1 MGRRGAAKKKPV
13 KPQAQST
20 TDPHPD
26 RFLVKNENFQWLV
39 SVMQKDSQL
48 VPTLNLVKEELQ
60 SIMTDLRRT
69 KLPAD
74 ESATDLALKRAQ
86 KDEDLQANPLDMIVR
101 YGQIIS
107 DGARR
112 RTKLCFDSFHTCQG
126 TMMETM
132 VWAASETASQ
142 NAKIMGAIDS
152 RSKHAK
158 KEIKKVATQIADV
171 SSEVS
176 KLAEE
181 LADVQAEVDNVRAK
195 LDECNLRLA
204 LLPPGYFESRGR
216 PFHRNEEPRSS
227 SGRRSRS
234 QASESSFASNATSV
248 ANRIKQAQWEAW
260 QQQRGSLHSARTH
273 SDSVAYE
280 MAVPGA
286 LSASSSLSMLPQLE
300 PLHYPGTLGANVLG
314 LSGIPGISGIQGTS
328 HVPVLGVTTSSVG
341 FPEVRAHGLGCVGV
355 VLAFP
360 EGRSRAPSAEQVLAE
375 LLGSS

>member
-1 MGRRGAAKKKPV
+1 MGRKGAAKKKPV

-20 TDPHPD
+20 ADPHPD
-26 RFLVKNENFQWLV
+26 RYLVKNENLAWLV
-39 SVMQKDSQL
+39 SVMKKDSQL
-48 VPTLNLVKEELQ
+48 VPTLNLVKEKLQ
-60 SIMTDLRRT
+60 GIMTDLRRT

-86 KDEDLQANPLDMIVR
+86 KDQDLQGNPLDMIVL
-101 YGQIIS
+101 YGKIIS

-112 RTKLCFDSFHTCQG
+112 RTKLCFDCFHTCQG

-132 VWAASETASQ
+132 IWAASETASQ

-158 KEIKKVATQIADV
+158 NEIKKVATQIADV
-171 SSEVS
+171 SSEVI

-181 LADVQAEVDNVRAK
+181 LADVRAEVDNVRAK

-216 PFHRNEEPRSS
+216 PFHRNDEPRSS
-227 SGRRSRS
+227 SGRRGRS
-234 QASESSFASNATSV
+234 QASESSCASNATSV
-248 ANRIKQAQWEAW
+248 ENRIKQAQREAW
-260 QQQRGSLHSARTH
+260 QQRGSLHSARTH
-273 SDSVAYE
+273 SDSVASE
-280 MAVPGA
+280 MADPGA
-286 LSASSSLSMLPQLE
+286 LSASSSLSMLPQFE
-300 PLHYPGTLGANVLG
+300 PLHYPGTPGTNVLG
-314 LSGIPGISGIQGTS
+314 LSGIPGIQGTS

-341 FPEVRAHGLGCVGV
+341 FPEVPAHDLGCIGV

-360 EGRSRAPSAEQVLAE
+360 EGRSRALSAERVLAA
-375 LLGSS
+375 LRGSD